1 VSKKITVSDIV
12 ILASAVV
19 LVVASFLTWIDFG
32 NPRIGPIPPQLLQLL
47 GPDAQQLL
55 SNIPRGTENA
65 WDHFP
70 GFVYPLIA
78 GVIAG
83 VQVVMEKVRP
93 QMPGHVAGFSWTQ
106 IDLLL
111 GLWALLSVIAVAF
124 EDFGYGDKG
133 IGLWLTLIA
142 AAGLL
147 VGAILRLSEP
157 ARATAEPSAA

>member
-1 VSKKITVSDIV
+1 MSKKFTASDIV

-19 LVVASFLTWIDFG
+19 LLIASFLTWIDFG
-32 NPRIGPIPPQLLQLL
+32 SPRFPISQQAL
-47 GPDAQQLL
+47 QQLGVD
-55 SNIPRGTENA
+55 IPRGTENA

-111 GLWALLSVIAVAF
+111 GIWALLSVIAVAF

-147 VGAILRLSEP
+147 VGAILRLREP
-157 ARATAEPSAA
+157 ARAAAEPSAA

>member
-1 VSKKITVSDIV
+1 MSKKFTASDIV

-19 LVVASFLTWIDFG
+19 LLIASFLTWIDFG
-32 NPRIGPIPPQLLQLL
+32 SPRFPISQQAL
-47 GPDAQQLL
+47 QQLGVD
-55 SNIPRGTENA
+55 IPRGTENA

-111 GLWALLSVIAVAF
+111 GIWALLSVIAVAF

-147 VGAILRLSEP
+147 VGAILRLREP
-157 ARATAEPSAA
+157 ARVTAEPSAA

>member
-1 VSKKITVSDIV
+1 VSKKFTASDIV

-19 LVVASFLTWIDFG
+19 LLIASFLTWIDFG
-32 NPRIGPIPPQLLQLL
+32 SPRFPISQQAL
-47 GPDAQQLL
+47 QQLGVD
-55 SNIPRGTENA
+55 IPRGTENA

-93 QMPGHVAGFSWTQ
+93 QMPGNVAGFSWTQ

-111 GLWALLSVIAVAF
+111 GIWALLSVIAVAF

-147 VGAILRLSEP
+147 VGAILRLREP

>member
-1 VSKKITVSDIV
+1 MSKKITASDIV

-32 NPRIGPIPPQLLQLL
+32 SPRLPISQQAL
-47 GPDAQQLL
+47 QQLGVD
-55 SNIPRGTENA
+55 IPRGTENA

-83 VQVVMEKVRP
+83 VQVVLEKVRP

-147 VGAILRLSEP
+147 VGAILRLREP
-157 ARATAEPSAA
+157 ARASAEPSAA

>member
-1 VSKKITVSDIV
+1 MSKKFTASDIV

-19 LVVASFLTWIDFG
+19 LLVASFLTWIDFG
-32 NPRIGPIPPQLLQLL
+32 SPRLPIPQQAL
-47 GPDAQQLL
+47 QQLGV
-55 SNIPRGTENA
+55 NIPRGTENA

-83 VQVVMEKVRP
+83 VQVVLEKVRP

-111 GLWALLSVIAVAF
+111 GIWALLSVIAVAF

-147 VGAILRLSEP
+147 VGAILRMNDP

>member
-1 VSKKITVSDIV
+1 VSKKITASDIV

-32 NPRIGPIPPQLLQLL
+32 SPRLPISQQAL
-47 GPDAQQLL
+47 QQLGVD
-55 SNIPRGTENA
+55 IPRGTENA

-147 VGAILRLSEP
+147 VGAILRLREP
-157 ARATAEPSAA
+157 ARASAEPSAA

>member
-1 VSKKITVSDIV
+1 VSKKFTASDIV

-19 LVVASFLTWIDFG
+19 LLVASFLTWIDFG
-32 NPRIGPIPPQLLQLL
+32 SPRFPISQQAL
-47 GPDAQQLL
+47 QQLGVD
-55 SNIPRGTENA
+55 IPRGTENA

-111 GLWALLSVIAVAF
+111 GIWALLSVIAVAF

-147 VGAILRLSEP
+147 VGAILRLREP

>member
-32 NPRIGPIPPQLLQLL
+32 SPRLPISQQAL
-47 GPDAQQLL
+47 QQLGVD
-55 SNIPRGTENA
+55 IPRGTENA

-83 VQVVMEKVRP
+83 VQVVLEKVRP

-157 ARATAEPSAA
+157 ARTTAEPSAA

>member
-1 VSKKITVSDIV
+1 MSKKFTASDIV

-32 NPRIGPIPPQLLQLL
+32 SPRLPIPQQAL
-47 GPDAQQLL
+47 QQLGI
-55 SNIPRGTENA
+55 NIPRGTQNA

-111 GLWALLSVIAVAF
+111 GIWALLSVIAVAF

-142 AAGLL
+142 AAALL

>member
-1 VSKKITVSDIV
+1 MSKKFTASDIV

-19 LVVASFLTWIDFG
+19 LLIASFLTWIDFG
-32 NPRIGPIPPQLLQLL
+32 SPRFPISQQAL
-47 GPDAQQLL
+47 QQLGVD
-55 SNIPRGTENA
+55 IPRGTENA

-111 GLWALLSVIAVAF
+111 GIWALLSVIAVAF

-147 VGAILRLSEP
+147 VGAILRLREP